1 MEIKEQANQIWHFY
15 IFRFICLVLVR
26 NEGMPN
32 RNIREPVQIPV
43 FVIPTS
49 LSFSVQDET
58 THKQV
63 LTLFNPCQF
72 DVLLSTAPNKYE
84 ITDSNGFLKA
94 GFKIDIVVRHSYPIE
109 SNVGARDKLRVE
121 MRMNGNPSLI
131 GKRDISLTLV
141 KELPR
146 AEASRGAENFRE
158 VPHNRRR
165 QGRSSYGFT
174 PFHVILAILAI
185 AVLMM
190 PTEGIATTTVIPNL
204 FHFSVATKCFVSFV
218 LAFLIRVCILYL
230 CSLLADAFDHYR
242 RNYCPFDIERL
253 LGI

>member
-1 MEIKEQANQIWHFY
+1 MELKEQANQIWHFY
-15 IFRFICLVLVR
+15 IFICLVLVR

-84 ITDSNGFLKA
+84 ITDSSGFLKA

-146 AEASRGAENFRE
+146 AEASRG
-158 VPHNRRR
+158 
-165 QGRSSYGFT
+165 SSYGFT
-174 PFHVILAILAI
+174 PFHVILAILAV

-190 PTEGIATTTVIPNL
+190 PTEGIATTSVIPNL

-218 LAFLIRVCILYL
+218 LVYQY
-230 CSLLADAFDHYR
+230 SY
-242 RNYCPFDIERL
+242 NS
-253 LGI
+253 